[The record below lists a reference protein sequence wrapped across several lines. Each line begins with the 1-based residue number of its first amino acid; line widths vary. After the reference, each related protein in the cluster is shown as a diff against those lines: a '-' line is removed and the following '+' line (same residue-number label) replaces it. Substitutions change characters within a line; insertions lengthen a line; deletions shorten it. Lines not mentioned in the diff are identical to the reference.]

1 MAVKS
6 IVIAIAGFILLALG
20 AVGVVLPILPTT
32 PFVIAA
38 AGCFTYIPAMRTR
51 IMKIRFFK
59 EYIENYSKRKGLTA
73 KTVIG
78 SLAFLWA
85 MLIISGIMMKKEWLL
100 LVLIAVGAAVTVH
113 ILWMARPG
121 GKRRISRSGH
131 SEEA

>member
-1 MAVKS
+1 MAVKT

-85 MLIISGIMMKKEWLL
+85 MLIISGIMIKKEWLL
-100 LVLIAVGAAVTVH
+100 PILIAVGAAVTVH